1 MKPAVLCNTAVV
13 LSYQAPPLTPFDKD
27 SVYSC
32 ILCSSL
38 EVIVSMTDVEPILSF
53 IPVSDRN
60 VWCSLDK
67 WLSNKVIHFIVELL
81 LAIVS
86 LAAAEA
92 YLLKIIKAVFFFP
105 NGKFQ
110 LMGELRHTH
119 PFLG

>member
-1 MKPAVLCNTAVV
+1 MKPAVLCNAAVV

-38 EVIVSMTDVEPILSF
+38 EVIVSMTDVEPLLSF

-60 VWCSLDK
+60 VWRSLDK

-92 YLLKIIKAVFFFP
+92 YLLKIIKAVFFSKWKVSV
-105 NGKFQ
+105 NG
-110 LMGELRHTH
+110 RA
-119 PFLG
+119 